1 MQPNPEKPDKF
12 ARLFWT
18 QMTGQDFHVNIV
30 GLSNKT
36 HSFDYE
42 FGSGFF
48 DIYGRALLENGQFK
62 AQVMLTKSET
72 MIEANFHIEGT
83 AHLIC
88 DRSLEPFDYPMNI
101 DRRIVF
107 KFGQEEKEL
116 SDEILVIT
124 REHERLDVGQYMYEL
139 IGVSLPM
146 KRLHPK
152 FQNEDL
158 EESEIQLVYT
168 SPVEKTGDDDAIDP
182 RWEKLKKLK

>member
-1 MQPNPEKPDKF
+1 MK
-12 ARLFWT
+12 
-18 QMTGQDFHVNIV
+18 GQDFQVNII

-36 HSFDYE
+36 HTFDYE

-48 DIYGRALLENGQFK
+48 DIYGRNLLENGQFK
-62 AQVMLTKSET
+62 AQVTLAKSET
-72 MIEANFHIEGT
+72 MIEANFHIEGS

-88 DRSLEPFDYPMNI
+88 DRSLEPFDYPMDI
-101 DRRIVF
+101 DKKIVF

-116 SDEILVIT
+116 SDEIVVIT
-124 REHERLDVGQYMYEL
+124 REHERLDLGQYMYEL

-152 FQNEDL
+152 FQDDEL
-158 EESEIQLVYT
+158 EESDIQLVYK
-168 SPVEKTGDDDAIDP
+168 SPVDDTGDDDAIDP